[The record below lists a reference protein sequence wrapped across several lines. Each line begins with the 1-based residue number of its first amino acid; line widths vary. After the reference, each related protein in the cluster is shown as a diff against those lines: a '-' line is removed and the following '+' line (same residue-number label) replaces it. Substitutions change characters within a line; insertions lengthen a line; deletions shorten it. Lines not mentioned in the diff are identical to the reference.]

1 METRASDDERF
12 MRLALRLA
20 ARAIGD
26 TSPNPV
32 VGAVLVK
39 RGRIIGQGYHRQ
51 AGLAHAEVE
60 ALRKAGERAAMGSTL
75 YVTLEPCHHTG
86 RTPPCC
92 DAIIRAGIR
101 RVVIATKDPNPITNG
116 RGIARLRRAGI
127 RLSVGVLE
135 EDARRLVAPFHKAIT
150 TKLPWMI
157 VKIAQS
163 LDGKIAAATGQS
175 RWISSAPARAFT
187 HRLRHQVDAILIGAN
202 TVLQDDPDLSA
213 RGSRSGARAGRPIV
227 VIVDSR
233 LRTPVSSRCL
243 SDRFSRLAVLATT
256 TRAAAKQEP
265 FVRRGIEVVRFPPS
279 PDGRV
284 PLRRL
289 CRTLLRRY
297 GITSV
302 LVEGGGEVVASAFA
316 ERLVDRLVWVIA
328 PLIIGGRRSPS
339 AVGGEGIARLSQAIR
354 IRDVRVRRLG
364 PDLVLDTAPVYPRA
378 RR

>member
-1 METRASDDERF
+1 

-20 ARAIGD
+20 ARAIGA

-39 RGRIIGQGYHRQ
+39 RGRIVGKGYHRQ

-60 ALRKAGERAAMGSTL
+60 ALRKAGERAAGSTL
-75 YVTLEPCHHTG
+75 YVTLEPCHHIG

-101 RVVIATKDPNPITNG
+101 RVVIATHDPNPITNG
-116 RGIARLRRAGI
+116 RGLARLRRAGI

-135 EDARRLVAPFHKAIT
+135 EDAQRLVAPFRKAIT
-150 TKLPWMI
+150 AKLPWMI

-163 LDGKIAAATGQS
+163 LDGKIAANTGQS
-175 RWISSAPARAFT
+175 RWISSVPARAFT
-187 HRLRHQVDAILIGAN
+187 HRLRHQVDAILVGVN
-202 TVLQDDPDLSA
+202 TILQDDPDLTA
-213 RGSRSGARAGRPIV
+213 RGFRSVARAGRPIV
-227 VIVDSR
+227 VVVDSR
-233 LRTPVSSRCL
+233 LRTPVSSLCL
-243 SDRFSRLAVLATT
+243 SDPVPRLAILATT
-256 TRAAAKQEP
+256 TRAAAKHEP
-265 FVRRGIEVVRFPPS
+265 FVRRGIEVVSLPPS

-289 CRTLLRRY
+289 CHTLLMRY

-328 PLIIGGRRSPS
+328 PLIIGGCRSPC
-339 AVGGEGIARLSQAIR
+339 AVGGKGIARLSQAVR
-354 IRDVRVRRLG
+354 LRDVRVRRLG
-364 PDLVLDTAPVYPRA
+364 PDLVLDARVTYPAQNRPPSTVH
-378 RR
+378 RLR

>member
-60 ALRKAGERAAMGSTL
+60 ALRKAGERAAMGSTM

-127 RLSVGVLE
+127 RLTVGVLE
-135 EDARRLVAPFHKAIT
+135 EDARRLVAPFRKAIT

-163 LDGKIAAATGQS
+163 LDGKIAATTGQS
-175 RWISSAPARAFT
+175 RWISSVPARAFT
-187 HRLRHQVDAILIGAN
+187 HRLRHQVDAILVGVN
-202 TVLQDDPDLSA
+202 TILQDDPDLSA
-213 RGSRSGARAGRPIV
+213 RGSRSVARAGRPIV
-227 VIVDSR
+227 VVVDSH

-243 SDRFSRLAVLATT
+243 SDLFPRLAILATT

-364 PDLVLDTAPVYPRA
+364 PDLVLDAAPVYPRA
-378 RR
+378 HR